1 MQQADLMRAV
11 LEAGAVPVFARNAGE
26 SLFAGMGDH
35 SVNVALYVP
44 EDLAE
49 RARQLLAAG
58 EGNAD

>member
-1 MQQADLMRAV
+1 MLQADLMRAV
-11 LEAGAVPVFARNAGE
+11 LEAGAVPVFALNTGE
-26 SLFAGMGDH
+26 SLFAGMGDN

-44 EDLAE
+44 EDQAE